1 MVAVTAARKERTMR
15 GDADVFET
23 RLAAAQKTRPAI
35 DQAKGVLVGT
45 RCESPEA
52 AFAELK
58 YVSESNHF
66 KVVTV
71 AAALVDFAAGR
82 EVDDPA
88 LAEVIRREWGQSLS
102 KCS

>member
-1 MVAVTAARKERTMR
+1 MR
-15 GDADVFET
+15 GDAEVFEM

-35 DQAKGVLVGT
+35 DLAKGVLVGT

-58 YVSESNHF
+58 YISESNHV
-66 KVVTV
+66 KVADL

-82 EVDDPA
+82 DVEDRA
-88 LAEVIRREWGQSLS
+88 LAEVVRREWGDSLS